1 MSELSKDE
9 VVGLMVEA
17 VRELRPDLREADI
30 DASTPLWSSE
40 VDDPVTASASINL
53 DSLDLLEVLIIFEE
67 DHGLLMPEEL
77 EDLGAGTTT
86 VGQLAE
92 LLLRKAEV

>member
-1 MSELSKDE
+1 MSLTKDD
-9 VVGLMVEA
+9 VVRLMADA
-17 VRELRPDLREADI
+17 VRELRPDLEDVPI
-30 DASTPLWSSE
+30 DASTPLWHG
-40 VDDPVTASASINL
+40 DDDTAEGPALDL

-77 EDLGAGTTT
+77 EDLGSGTAT

-92 LLLRKAEV
+92 LLLYQPVG